1 MNSTSP
7 GRELLD
13 ALRSVV
19 ELEYWAAPHTTNPS
33 RAPLVVWRYV
43 QLDGIEQLASEATQ
57 IVERVLANRSVQWEL
72 RKVGRNW
79 LLAPKKFLDLED
91 SGGFRTYPEV
101 LEYLENSDP
110 KFGEIANADLCE
122 ITTQVRDALRELTRQ
137 Q

>member
-7 GRELLD
+7 GLEFLD

-19 ELEYWAAPHTTNPS
+19 ELEYWAAPHTTSAS
-33 RAPLVVWRYV
+33 RTPLVVWRYV
-43 QLDGIEQLASEATQ
+43 QLDGIEQLVSEATQ
-57 IVERVLANRSVQWEL
+57 IIEHVLANRGVQWEL
-72 RKVGRNW
+72 RKAGRNW

-110 KFGEIANADLCE
+110 KFGEIANTDLCE
-122 ITTQVRDALRELTRQ
+122 IAMQVRDALKELTRQ
-137 Q
+137 H